1 MAQTTAESG
10 AAAHG
15 TGEHDHP
22 DIGIFL
28 KVWGLLFVL
37 SVLSYIVDVA
47 PFPEHLQWV
56 QVGLITI
63 FAFLKA
69 GFIMHIFM
77 HLKWER
83 PTLVYMVLL
92 PLLLLVLLVLI
103 LVWEGA
109 YVHGVRQFFLG
120 G

>member
-1 MAQTTAESG
+1 MAHTTAEAGATHG
-10 AAAHG
+10 AA
-15 TGEHDHP
+15 EHDHP

-28 KVWGLLFVL
+28 KVWGWLFVL
-37 SVLSYIVDVA
+37 SVASYIVDIS

-56 QVGLITI
+56 QALLITG

-69 GFIMHIFM
+69 GLIMNIFM

-83 PTLVYMVLL
+83 PTLVYIVLL
-92 PLLLLVLLVLI
+92 PLLLLVLLVI
-103 LVWEGA
+103 FLVWEGA